1 MLSRLNLRK
10 AKSIGFYVLA
20 WMLACL
26 FYIYI
31 RFFGNS
37 VPLPLEVFLPA
48 VIQYALLAS
57 LSQGIYEVFVLDD
70 DRFHR
75 SVLESTVMR
84 TLFNLSMVF
93 SNSLIVVL
101 LWAGNANQEMIGEP
115 ALETIHTLLLED
127 EFWAFILYAFA
138 ATFLIT
144 FIRSIN
150 KKFGPR
156 TFLNSL
162 LGKYQES
169 KEEERIFLF
178 LDLKSATT
186 LAEDLGHFSY
196 SAFLR
201 DYFRLV
207 SNCCVENHGEVYQFA
222 GDGVILTWT
231 LDSCRKNPRPL
242 EFYHDLVICFRNT
255 QRKFERKYGAYP
267 HFKAAIHVGRVI
279 GTEVG
284 NFGSQLAFHGDA
296 LNTTA
301 RLQGLCNLLRKDLLA
316 SETLVRKMPSF
327 AGFRTIPQGSF
338 QLKGKNRDLDVYSLE

>member
-20 WMLACL
+20 WIGVCL
-26 FYIYI
+26 FYMYV
-31 RFFGNS
+31 RFFGGTLPMS
-37 VPLPLEVFLPA
+37 IDVLVPA
-48 VIQYALLAS
+48 ALQFAMLAG
-57 LSQGIYEVFVLDD
+57 LSQGIYEVYVLDD

-84 TLFNLSMVF
+84 TLFNLSMVL
-93 SNSLIVVL
+93 SNCLIVVL
-101 LWAGNANQEMIGEP
+101 LWAGQEYEEMIGQP
-115 ALETIHTLLLED
+115 AMETIHALLLED
-127 EFWAFILYAFA
+127 EFWAFLLFCLVS
-138 ATFLIT
+138 TFLIT
-144 FIRSIN
+144 FVRSIN

-162 LGKYQES
+162 LGKYQDP

-186 LAEDLGHFSY
+186 LAEDLGHFAY

-207 SNCCVENHGEVYQFA
+207 SNCCIENQGEVYQFA

-231 LDSCRKNPRPL
+231 MDSCRRRPRPL

-255 QRKFERKYGAYP
+255 QRRFERKYGAYP

-301 RLQGLCNLLRKDLLA
+301 RLQGLCNLLKKDLIA
-316 SETLVRKMPSF
+316 SETLVRKMPSL

-338 QLKGKNRDLDVYSLE
+338 QLKGKNRDLDVYSIE